1 MRLNKERNN
10 KSADDYIT
18 SMAKSAGPEE
28 LKMMRTQATDQM
40 KMIYFYRYW
49 CLKEAVLKVSICH
62 VGCIAIIEYKFIYNF
77 PEVHNTIWGCIGLL
91 KSMKKPL

>member
-1 MRLNKERNN
+1 MVKENFQVGVDCMRLDKERNN

-49 CLKEAVLKVSICH
+49 CLKEAVLKV
-62 VGCIAIIEYKFIYNF
+62 GAF
-77 PEVHNTIWGCIGLL
+77 
-91 KSMKKPL
+91 